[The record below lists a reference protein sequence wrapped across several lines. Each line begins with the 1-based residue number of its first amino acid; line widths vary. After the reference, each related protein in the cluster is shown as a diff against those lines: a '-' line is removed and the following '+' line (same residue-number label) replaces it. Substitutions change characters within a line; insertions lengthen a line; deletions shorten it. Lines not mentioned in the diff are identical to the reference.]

1 MLVLNRKVEEQIK
14 VGDDIVVSVLEVD
27 GSSVKLGIEAPR
39 EVVILRMEVYERIRN
54 ENIDSAA
61 EKELSD
67 ITEAAD
73 LIKTRFSG
81 SDGK

>member
-1 MLVLNRKVEEQIK
+1 MLVLNRKAEEKIRI
-14 VGDDIVVSVLEVD
+14 GDHIVVSVLEVD
-27 GSSVKLGIEAPR
+27 GASVKLGVEAPK

-54 ENIDSAA
+54 ENIDSAG

-81 SDGK
+81 SEEK

>member
-1 MLVLNRKVEEQIK
+1 MLVLNRKAEEQIRI
-14 VGDDIVVSVLEVD
+14 GDHIVVSVLEVE
-27 GSSVKLGIEAPR
+27 GGSVKLGIEAPR
-39 EVVILRMEVYERIRN
+39 DVVILRMEVYERIRN